1 MPPPARRL
9 IFLLLLGS
17 IVGAVAVNAQLPEET
32 SPSAVAVAALSAL
45 DRGDGRGVAVR
56 THPQVIES
64 ARRRLLLTVIAQ
76 AGYAHSKKGE
86 ERRGVRAD
94 SSGLSGPG
102 PVPPDLIAK
111 YGRTP
116 VHGSE
121 VPGSKR
127 PRTLAE
133 MASLPAD
140 ELFAWWITQTHET
153 ASTDPDMPAATFLPV
168 STVAEGDSLV
178 HVLYRE
184 RSKEARYDEPWRVDV
199 LSLKR
204 DGGRWRIL
212 LEESSL
218 FSPDALAA
226 LTGEKPPTQ
235 P

>member
-1 MPPPARRL
+1 MLP
-9 IFLLLLGS
+9 LLSGLV
-17 IVGAVAVNAQLPEET
+17 IGAATADAQLPEEST
-32 SPSAVAVAALSAL
+32 PSAVAVAALSAL
-45 DRGDGRGVAVR
+45 DRGDGRGVAAR

-76 AGYAHSKKGE
+76 AGYAHSKRGD
-86 ERRGVRAD
+86 ERRSARRD

-102 PVPPDLIAK
+102 PVPSDLIAK
-111 YGRTP
+111 YAKTP
-116 VHGSE
+116 VRGSE
-121 VPGSKR
+121 TPGSSR

-133 MASLPAD
+133 MASLPPD

-168 STVAEGDSLV
+168 SAVAEGDSLV

-212 LEESSL
+212 LEDSAL
-218 FSPDALAA
+218 FPPDALAA
-226 LTGEKPPTQ
+226 LTGEKPPAER
-235 P
+235 